1 MILYYSATGNS
12 RHVAKMLAQRTGE
25 VPQSVID
32 LMRHEEYAVS
42 LGEGERLVVVTP
54 TYHWGLPHAMRLF
67 LDRCNVTGAGGNQ
80 TEGERRA
87 ELARAFPSRSEVDG
101 VNRALA
107 VATYGTTSGAACRMA
122 ARRLRAKGVFGE
134 VLTASVKMPDTWTP
148 TFDLT
153 DTTRNAAL
161 NAKADKTVLQLADD
175 IEAGRKP
182 KNGEY
187 LPVAVCYIANRWAY
201 HFTRRTSHLKLT
213 EGCIGCGLCSRI
225 CSAQVIEM
233 RDGHPVWTA
242 PRCEMCLACLHHC
255 PKFAIQYENR
265 TQHHGQYVHPDKK

>member
-12 RHVAKMLAQRTGE
+12 WHVAKMLAQKRGE
-25 VPQSVID
+25 APQSVIG
-32 LMRHEEYAVS
+32 LMRREEYTIS
-42 LGEGERLVVVTP
+42 LGEGEWLVVVTP

-67 LDRCNVTGAGGNQ
+67 LDRCNVTGA
-80 TEGERRA
+80 
-87 ELARAFPSRSEVDG
+87 G

-153 DTTRNAAL
+153 DTARTAAL
-161 NAKADKTVLQLADD
+161 NAEADKTVLQLADN
-175 IEAGRKP
+175 IEVGRKQ
-182 KNGEY
+182 KSHEY
-187 LPVAVCYIANRWAY
+187 IPLTVCYVANRWAY
-201 HFTRRTSHLKLT
+201 HYTRCTSHFRLSD
-213 EGCIGCGLCSRI
+213 GCIGCGLCSRI

-255 PKFAIQYENR
+255 ARFAIQYENR
-265 TQHHGQYVHPDKK
+265 TQHHGQYVHPDN